1 MKTRDLIRSL
11 NRAKKDLAKFK
22 AGIPNKDTF
31 ITVHCICI
39 DTIKEIQEA
48 TKDIQWHL
56 KDARKEDKKN
66 G

>member
-1 MKTRDLIRSL
+1 MRTRDLLRSL

-22 AGIPNKDTF
+22 KDLPEKDIF

-39 DTIKEIQEA
+39 DTIKELKQT
-48 TKDIQWHL
+48 TKDIQTFL
-56 KDARKEDKKN
+56 KEARKEDKKH